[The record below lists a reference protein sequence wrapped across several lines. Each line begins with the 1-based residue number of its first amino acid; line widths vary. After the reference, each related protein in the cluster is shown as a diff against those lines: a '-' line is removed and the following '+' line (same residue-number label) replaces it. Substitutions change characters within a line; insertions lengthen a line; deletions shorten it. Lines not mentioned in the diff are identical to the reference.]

1 MRHPMLLNPL
11 PFASRSALLLSLSLL
26 LGACAQNATVQTVNP
41 QDARNA
47 PESAEP
53 ERRAALR
60 LELAGLYF
68 SRGQYETA
76 LEETRLALAAQPD
89 LGAAY
94 NLRGLTYAAMGD
106 DRQAD
111 ESFARALAIN
121 PRDVDTMHNRGWF
134 LCQRNR
140 FDEADR
146 LFEQALAQPQY
157 RDVPRTLLA
166 QGVCLARANRL
177 SEAEQKLQ
185 RAYEVDAGN
194 PTAALNLSEVL
205 YRRGEYERARFYIRR
220 VNSRDDLSNAQTLWL
235 ALRIENRIGNRGGV
249 EEYGRQLRSR
259 FPQSPEALAYERG
272 RIDE

>member
-1 MRHPMLLNPL
+1 MPL
-11 PFASRSALLLSLSLL
+11 HLSTFVNRSACAAALGLLLV
-26 LGACAQNATVQTVNP
+26 ACAQQSTVQTVNP
-41 QDARNA
+41 QDARNT

-60 LELAGLYF
+60 LELAALYF

-76 LEETRLALAAQPD
+76 LEETRLALMARPD
-89 LGAAY
+89 LGTAY
-94 NLRGLTYAAMGD
+94 NLRGLIYGAMGD
-106 DRQAD
+106 EQQAD
-111 ESFARALAIN
+111 ESFQRSLAIN
-121 PRDVDTMHNRGWF
+121 PRDVDAMHNRGWF

-146 LFEQALAQPQY
+146 LFEQALSQPSY
-157 RDVPRTLLA
+157 RDAPRTLMA
-166 QGVCLARANRL
+166 QGVCLARAGKL
-177 SEAEQKLQ
+177 PEAEQKLQ

-205 YRRGEYERARFYIRR
+205 YRRGDYERARFYIRR
-220 VNSRDDLSNAQTLWL
+220 VNTREDLSNAQTLWL

-249 EEYGRQLRSR
+249 EEYGRQLRNR

-272 RIDE
+272 RFDE